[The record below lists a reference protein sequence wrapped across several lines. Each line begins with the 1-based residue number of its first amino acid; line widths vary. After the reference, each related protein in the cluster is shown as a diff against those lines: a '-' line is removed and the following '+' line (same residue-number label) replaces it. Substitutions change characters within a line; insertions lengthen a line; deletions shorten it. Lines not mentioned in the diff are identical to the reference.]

1 MKFDVKHLWKTR
13 KKWIIGISAGVAAAA
28 VGCVFWYRAGHSNAD
43 PIYAVPFQ
51 YVGMTEYWGDSQ
63 ESNGPVTTD
72 KIQTVFLSDTQT
84 VTEILVQQGDE
95 VKKGDVLMTFDTTL
109 SDLQLERKRLEVEKL
124 KLQLEDEKAQLR
136 NLNGMKPMVVP
147 DTSDEPND
155 TGSGIKLSSIEL
167 FPRDSDVVNKAT
179 YDGRSADKALI
190 YWVFDSTSI
199 NSDIFLAADAH
210 AAKLQA
216 ANQSQP
222 DAENPTT
229 PGTDGEETWPSWP
242 LPDWWPDKEEGEEG
256 TEETQQPS
264 TEESK
269 EPEGEQQPSTEET
282 QAPEGEQQPSTEET
296 QAPEGEQQPSTEET
310 QAPEGEQQ
318 PSNASEVTPEY
329 LPDGSSFYVV
339 IKTTAGNTTLG
350 DKKVWQCLKV
360 TKSAGSY
367 SFQFADTLI
376 PDYSMLSFG
385 DDTQADTPE
394 VDYGSGYTAAQL
406 AQMRSDQQKKIKETE
421 LKIKMADAEY
431 RIMQR
436 EVSDGK
442 VYAES
447 DGKVISLLTEEEA
460 KQTKQPIL
468 KVSGGGG
475 FYVEGFINELEKDK
489 LKLGQEVTVNDWR
502 SGMTYTGTV
511 SSIGDF
517 PTRDGYYNGNGNPNA
532 SYYPFKVF
540 VDESADLQAGSY
552 VSVAYSTAGSE
563 NGIYLENPFLRTEQ
577 GKSYVL
583 VLGKDGKLEQR
594 WVTTGKSLWGN
605 YTEILDGLTAEDLIA
620 FPYGKNVGPGAAA
633 VEGDISDL
641 YG

>member
-1 MKFDVKHLWKTR
+1 M
-13 KKWIIGISAGVAAAA
+13 G
-28 VGCVFWYRAGHSNAD
+28 
-43 PIYAVPFQ
+43 
-51 YVGMTEYWGDSQ
+51 
-63 ESNGPVTTD
+63 
-72 KIQTVFLSDTQT
+72 
-84 VTEILVQQGDE
+84 
-95 VKKGDVLMTFDTTL
+95 
-109 SDLQLERKRLEVEKL
+109 
-124 KLQLEDEKAQLR
+124 
-136 NLNGMKPMVVP
+136 
-147 DTSDEPND
+147 
-155 TGSGIKLSSIEL
+155 
-167 FPRDSDVVNKAT
+167 NKAT

-222 DAENPTT
+222 DDGNPEGGGI
-229 PGTDGEETWPSWP
+229 PGGDGEHTWPTWPSWP

-282 QAPEGEQQPSTEET
+282 QALEM
-296 QAPEGEQQPSTEET
+296 
-310 QAPEGEQQ
+310 EQQ

-329 LPDGSSFYVV
+329 LPDGSAFYVV

-376 PDYSMLSFG
+376 PDYSMLGFG
-385 DDTQADTPE
+385 DDTAADTPE

-552 VSVAYSTAGSE
+552 VSVAYSTAESE